1 MMRAFLCVAIACAA
15 AVSGPAAAIS
25 AELPA
30 RRAGAWDIS
39 IKLTGGMMPTAKMRH
54 CTNERDDGNMSVMF
68 NPLSPS
74 PCPTRDIQKHSDR
87 TTIDAVCRDD
97 GKSITLHSD
106 ITGDFSTSYKVVTET
121 KVQDSEDSTP
131 YVSNLT
137 LEGTYL
143 GACRADEK
151 PGDVTMA
158 GGLKINVNNMEA
170 FRKSLRR

>member
-1 MMRAFLCVAIACAA
+1 MMRAFVRVAIACAA
-15 AVSGPAAAIS
+15 AASGPATAIS

-30 RRAGAWDIS
+30 RKAGAWEIS
-39 IKLTGGMMPTAKMRH
+39 IKFTGGMMPMAKMRH
-54 CTNERDDGNMSVMF
+54 CTNDRGDGNMSVMF

-87 TTIDAVCRDD
+87 YTIDAVCRDD

-106 ITGDFSTSYKVVTET
+106 ITGDFNTSYKVVTET
-121 KVQDSEDSTP
+121 KVQESEDSTP

-158 GGLKINVNNMEA
+158 GGLKININNMEA

>member
-1 MMRAFLCVAIACAA
+1 MKRAFLCVAIACAA
-15 AVSGPAAAIS
+15 AVSGPATAIS

-30 RRAGAWDIS
+30 RKAGAWDIS

-87 TTIDAVCRDD
+87 YTIDAVCRDD
-97 GKSITLHSD
+97 GKSITLHAD
-106 ITGDFSTSYKVVTET
+106 IRGNFDTRYTVVTET